1 MLTIRRSAAW
11 LALGLAWAAPA
22 CKKAAPPPAAEQPP
36 AAEPAPP
43 APTPFAVQGI
53 ETGKAIGADKK
64 IDTPSSTFGPRDTI
78 YASVT
83 TDGAAPSKTI
93 SAKWTFQDGQT
104 VKADSQTIAPT
115 GPAATEF
122 HISKKSPWPVGKYK
136 VEISVDGASAGAKE
150 FEIKK

>member
-11 LALGLAWAAPA
+11 LALGLVWVAPA
-22 CKKAAPPPAAEQPP
+22 CKKAAPPPAAEPP
-36 AAEPAPP
+36 QAAEPAPP
-43 APTPFAVQGI
+43 APTPFTVKGV
-53 ETGKAIGADKK
+53 ETGKAIGSDKK
-64 IDTPSSTFGPRDTI
+64 IATPTSTFGPRDTI

-83 TDGAAPSKTI
+83 TEGAAPSKTI
-93 SAKWTFQDGQT
+93 TAKWTFQDGQT
-104 VKADSQTIAPT
+104 VKSDSQTIAPT

-136 VEISVDGASAGAKE
+136 VEISVDGAAAGTTD

>member
-64 IDTPSSTFGPRDTI
+64 IATPSSTFGPRDTI

>member
-1 MLTIRRSAAW
+1 MLITRRSAAW
-11 LALGLAWAAPA
+11 LALGLVWITPA
-22 CKKAAPPPAAEQPP
+22 CRKAAPPPAAEPP
-36 AAEPAPP
+36 TAAEPAPP

-64 IDTPSSTFGPRDTI
+64 VSTPSATFGPHDTI
-78 YASVT
+78 YVSVA

-93 SAKWTFQDGQT
+93 TAKWTFQSGQT
-104 VKADSQTIAPT
+104 VKEGSETIAPT

-136 VEISVDGASAGAKE
+136 VEISVDGSPAGTKE